1 MMPPS
6 IVAGHC
12 AVKERAGSLNLD
24 NPRVGGLRFPG
35 RENAL
40 AGSTIGIKI
49 ADGSYYPV
57 LAEGFTGTKRLTLTT
72 VKDGQDRVQIDL
84 YRGEGH
90 ILDNAQYIGSL
101 IIDNIPP
108 AAQGEP
114 EIELILGLGAD
125 GDLTAEAS
133 DRSTGESQTFSI
145 GIRTLEQDETYEVPD
160 FAVEPGGP
168 DDKAEPGASDE
179 TDDGLAL
186 DDLGGRLEET
196 FDEVP
201 LTGDAYP
208 VSGADRRR
216 DHLHHRSP
224 ARRGRAGVTILLVVL
239 VLALVA
245 ALGWVVYRL
254 IWGPPI
260 TSFSSLFCPQAVE
273 ATAAPA
279 PATPAPAPT
288 EPASPAATEPATPA
302 EPAAPVA
309 DAGTTT
315 TSDQST
321 ATAGVTYRIRR
332 GDTLWDLSSTYYRN
346 PWLYP
351 VIAKANG
358 IKNPDLIIAG
368 ARIFIPER

>member
-1 MMPPS
+1 M
-6 IVAGHC
+6 
-12 AVKERAGSLNLD
+12 
-24 NPRVGGLRFPG
+24 
-35 RENAL
+35 

-101 IIDNIPP
+101 IIENIPP
-108 AAQGEP
+108 SAQGEP
-114 EIELILGLGAD
+114 EIELILGLDANGE
-125 GDLTAEAS
+125 LTAEAS

-145 GIRTLEQDETYEVPD
+145 GMRTLEEGETYEVPD
-160 FAVEPGGP
+160 FTVEAREPEGA
-168 DDKAEPGASDE
+168 AEP
-179 TDDGLAL
+179 DDGLAL
-186 DDLGGRLEET
+186 EDLGGRHEET

-201 LTGDAYP
+201 LTGDTYP

-216 DHLHHRSP
+216 DHLHHRGP
-224 ARRGRAGVTILLVVL
+224 ARRRGGVEPRPRGGVEPRPRGGAITTILLIVVA
-239 VLALVA
+239 LALIA
-245 ALGWVVYRL
+245 ALGYVVYRL

-260 TSFSSLFCPQAVE
+260 TSFSSLFCPPTVE
-273 ATAAPA
+273 AS
-279 PATPAPAPT
+279 ATPVSTPAQ
-288 EPASPAATEPATPA
+288 PASPAATEPAAPA
-302 EPAAPVA
+302 TDAAA
-309 DAGTTT
+309 TTTGDQQAAASSSSTTTT
-315 TSDQST
+315 TS
-321 ATAGVTYRIRR
+321 AGLTYRIRR

-368 ARIFIPER
+368 ARIIIPER

>member
-1 MMPPS
+1 
-6 IVAGHC
+6 
-12 AVKERAGSLNLD
+12 
-24 NPRVGGLRFPG
+24 
-35 RENAL
+35 L

-90 ILDNAQYIGSL
+90 TLDNAQYIGSL
-101 IIDNIPP
+101 IIENIPP

-114 EIELILGLGAD
+114 EIELILGLDAD
-125 GDLTAEAS
+125 GELTAEAS

-145 GIRTLEQDETYEVPD
+145 GMRTLEEDETYEVPEFVVEPREPED
-160 FAVEPGGP
+160 AVEPGPSGE
-168 DDKAEPGASDE
+168 A
-179 TDDGLAL
+179 DDGLAL
-186 DDLGGRLEET
+186 EDLPGRHEQT

-216 DHLHHRSP
+216 DHLHHRGP
-224 ARRGRAGVTILLVVL
+224 AGRRSGVEPLGAAASRGAGSGSARPRGSAGVTVLLVVL
-239 VLALVA
+239 ALALLA
-245 ALGWVVYRL
+245 ALGYVVYRL
-254 IWGPPI
+254 VWGPPI
-260 TSFSSLFCPQAVE
+260 TSFSSLFCPPAVASIE
-273 ATAAPA
+273 
-279 PATPAPAPT
+279 TPV
-288 EPASPAATEPATPA
+288 
-302 EPAAPVA
+302 EPAAPATTEPAAPAAPAA
-309 DAGTTT
+309 DAATTTTGDQPAAASSSSGTTT
-315 TSDQST
+315 T
-321 ATAGVTYRIRR
+321 AAGVTYRIKR

-351 VIAKANG
+351 VIASANG

>member
-1 MMPPS
+1 M
-6 IVAGHC
+6 
-12 AVKERAGSLNLD
+12 
-24 NPRVGGLRFPG
+24 
-35 RENAL
+35 

-90 ILDNAQYIGSL
+90 ILDNAHYIGSL
-101 IIDNIPP
+101 IIENIAP

-114 EIELILGLGAD
+114 EIELILGLDAG
-125 GDLTAEAS
+125 GELTAEAS

-145 GIRTLEQDETYEVPD
+145 GMRTLEEDETYEVPE
-160 FAVEPGGP
+160 FSVEADGG
-168 DDKAEPGASDE
+168 DDAAEP
-179 TDDGLAL
+179 DDGLAL
-186 DDLGGRLEET
+186 KDRGGRREQT

-201 LTGDAYP
+201 LTGDTYP

-216 DHLHHRSP
+216 DHLHHRGP
-224 ARRGRAGVTILLVVL
+224 ARNAGVTILLVVL
-239 VLALVA
+239 ALALLA
-245 ALGWVVYRL
+245 ALGYVVYRL

-260 TSFSSLFCPQAVE
+260 TSFSSLFCPP
-273 ATAAPA
+273 TAETTASPA
-279 PATPAPAPT
+279 EPSAPT
-288 EPASPAATEPATPA
+288 EPAAIEPATPA
-302 EPAAPVA
+302 AAA
-309 DAGTTT
+309 ATTTDAAATTTGGQSAAAASSSTTT
-315 TSDQST
+315 TSS
-321 ATAGVTYRIRR
+321 AGVTYRIKR

-351 VIAKANG
+351 VIASANG

>member
-1 MMPPS
+1 
-6 IVAGHC
+6 V
-12 AVKERAGSLNLD
+12 
-24 NPRVGGLRFPG
+24 
-35 RENAL
+35 L

-57 LAEGFTGTKRLTLTT
+57 LSEGFTGTKRLTLTT

-101 IIDNIPP
+101 IIENIPP
-108 AAQGEP
+108 ASQGEP

-125 GDLTAEAS
+125 GELTAEAS

-145 GIRTLEQDETYEVPD
+145 GMRTLEQDETYEVPD
-160 FAVEPGGP
+160 FAVEPREP
-168 DDKAEPGASDE
+168 EDAAESEPSGE
-179 TDDGLAL
+179 PDDGLTL

-224 ARRGRAGVTILLVVL
+224 VRRGGVEPFGAAASRGAGRGSARPRGSAGVTILLVVL
-239 VLALVA
+239 VLALIA
-245 ALGWVVYRL
+245 ALGYVVYRL
-254 IWGPPI
+254 VWGPPI

-273 ATAAPA
+273 TIAAPA
-279 PATPAPAPT
+279 EPSAPT
-288 EPASPAATEPATPA
+288 EPAPPAATEPAAPA
-302 EPAAPVA
+302 EPVAPAA

-315 TSDQST
+315 TGDQS
-321 ATAGVTYRIRR
+321 ATSAGVTYRIKR

>member
-1 MMPPS
+1 
-6 IVAGHC
+6 
-12 AVKERAGSLNLD
+12 
-24 NPRVGGLRFPG
+24 
-35 RENAL
+35 L

-57 LAEGFTGTKRLTLTT
+57 LAEGYTGTKRLTLTT

-101 IIDNIPP
+101 IIENIPP

-114 EIELILGLGAD
+114 EIELILGLDANGE
-125 GDLTAEAS
+125 LTAEAS

-145 GIRTLEQDETYEVPD
+145 GMRTLEEDETYEVPD
-160 FAVEPGGP
+160 FTVEAREPEDATESGLSGEP
-168 DDKAEPGASDE
+168 DD
-179 TDDGLAL
+179 AL
-186 DDLGGRLEET
+186 VLEDLGGRHEQT

-201 LTGDAYP
+201 LTGDTYP

-216 DHLHHRSP
+216 DHLHHRGP
-224 ARRGRAGVTILLVVL
+224 ARRRGGVEPRPRGGVEPRPRGGVEPRPRGGIGTTILLVVL
-239 VLALVA
+239 ALALVA
-245 ALGWVVYRL
+245 VLGYVVYRL

-260 TSFSSLFCPQAVE
+260 TSFSSLFCPQTV
-273 ATAAPA
+273 
-279 PATPAPAPT
+279 
-288 EPASPAATEPATPA
+288 ASIVPPA
-302 EPAAPVA
+302 EPAAPATTEPAVPA
-309 DAGTTT
+309 TTEPAAPAAPAATT
-315 TSDQST
+315 TSVDPSAAAAASST
-321 ATAGVTYRIRR
+321 TASTSAGVTYRIKR

-351 VIAKANG
+351 VIASANG